1 MPCRRRQLEVAR
13 GTLKCGPLLLAPP
26 NRRNRS
32 MPRPPCSAPP
42 PREACMLAQHHTAP
56 GSQLPLL
63 SHSCAA
69 VDKCSVCCLLL
80 FASHS
85 VRDSQSFQHRTLLPV
100 HACSLD
106 SGPPRYD
113 SLTVSDSPPSSESF
127 VRSSVPLHACQ
138 RFANTRRLR
147 DGPLHCTCLH
157 CLLSA

>member
-1 MPCRRRQLEVAR
+1 MPCRRRQPVVAR
-13 GTLKCGPLLLAPP
+13 GTLKCGPLLLAP
-26 NRRNRS
+26 RTGVIELCLD
-32 MPRPPCSAPP
+32 RPVRHHRCL
-42 PREACMLAQHHTAP
+42 ACTLAQHHTALGT
-56 GSQLPLL
+56 GSLCSSL
-63 SHSCAA
+63 SREV

-138 RFANTRRLR
+138 RFANTRRLCA
-147 DGPLHCTCLH
+147 GPLHCTRLH

>member
-1 MPCRRRQLEVAR
+1 MPCRRRQLDVAQ
-13 GTLKCGPLLLAPP
+13 GTLICGPLLLAPRTGVIVPCLDRPARHHGRVRHACWP
-26 NRRNRS
+26 NTT
-32 MPRPPCSAPP
+32 PRPAASSHCS
-42 PREACMLAQHHTAP
+42 
-56 GSQLPLL
+56 
-63 SHSCAA
+63 SHSRAA
-69 VDKCSVCCLLL
+69 VDKCSVYCLLL

-127 VRSSVPLHACQ
+127 VRSSVTLHACQ

-147 DGPLHCTCLH
+147 DGPLHCTRLH